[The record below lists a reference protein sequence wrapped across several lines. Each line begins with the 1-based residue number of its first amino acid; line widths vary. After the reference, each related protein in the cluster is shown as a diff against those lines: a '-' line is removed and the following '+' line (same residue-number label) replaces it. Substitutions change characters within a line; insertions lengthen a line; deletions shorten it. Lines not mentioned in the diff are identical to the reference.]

1 MPLFRHIEMMF
12 GVGIAKGMAVTLRNF
27 VGSYFEKDR
36 LITVQYPEER
46 SPLPENYRNFPFL
59 VYDGNDPE
67 AGLRCVACQICE
79 KECPPQCIYI
89 IKSKDKKPDYMAK
102 PQFYPAV
109 FDIDISVCMSCQICV
124 EVCPFEAIK
133 MDKDFELSKR
143 ERFDALLM
151 RKEDLSKSNE
161 YYRRIH
167 PIEAAAVDKNLA
179 EAVAA
184 AEAKKKAAA
193 EAAAKAATAKSAA
206 PASTASPPS
215 ADASASSAGS
225 ATPAPGSTSAPG
237 TKPPETTN
245 S

>member
-1 MPLFRHIEMMF
+1 MI
-12 GVGIAKGMAVTLRNF
+12 GTGILKGMAVTAKNF
-27 VGSYFEKDR
+27 VGSYFDKER

-59 VYDGNDPE
+59 VFDGDDPH

-79 KECPPQCIYI
+79 KECPPKCIYI
-89 IKSKDKKPDYMAK
+89 TKSKDKKPDYVGK

-133 MDKDFELSKR
+133 MDKVYELSRR

-151 RKEDLSKSNE
+151 DKTELAKSND
-161 YYRRIH
+161 YYHHIH
-167 PIEAAAVDKNLA
+167 PVEAAEVDAALA
-179 EAVAA
+179 KAVAD

-193 EAAAKAATAKSAA
+193 VAAAAKAAAAKAAEMTAPATDTAKAA
-206 PASTASPPS
+206 PATP
-215 ADASASSAGS
+215 G
-225 ATPAPGSTSAPG
+225 PAPEP
-237 TKPPETTN
+237 KP
-245 S
+245 